1 MTIPAGDLKTVCFR
15 NVDGPPP
22 RRPKVDVAASILLW
36 LADCVPVGGIQVVR
50 LDFWNG
56 REQTLLVDDVLRKA
70 IGWKP
75 PIRAAAA
82 Q

>member
-1 MTIPAGDLKTVCFR
+1 MG
-15 NVDGPPP
+15 GPEW
-22 RRPKVDVAASILLW
+22 RRHNDYFSIQTKEKAASILLW
-36 LADCVPVGGIQVVR
+36 LADSVPVGGIQVVR

-70 IGWKP
+70 IGRKA